1 MKVFVLRYYF
11 AHHAEDFTK
20 SVHMTYKGVL
30 MEQCAYLLEVLLDM
44 DWDNEVTEEIGY
56 IDQTF
61 HPDDPITVAELI
73 QHINVL
79 ERFADNAEIYTEIEQ
94 FILQP

>member
-1 MKVFVLRYYF
+1 MKVFVLRCYF
-11 AHHAEDFTK
+11 AHHGEDFTK

-44 DWDNEVTEEIGY
+44 NWDNEVTEEIGY

-61 HPDDPITVAELI
+61 HPDDPITIGELQ

-79 ERFADNAEIYTEIEQ
+79 ERYAENAEIYAEIEA
-94 FILQP
+94 FNLEP